1 MVRSSAPQAVTQY
14 ARGVP
19 ADLTAPR
26 LDVDALLADPATR
39 IVVCCGAGG
48 VGKTTTAAALG
59 LRAAEKHGRRTV
71 VLTIDPARRLA
82 QSMGLTELDNTPR
95 QVKGIDGEATGE
107 LHAMML
113 DMKRTFDEV
122 VQAHTTPQRA
132 AEIFANPFYQA
143 MSSTFSGTQEY
154 MAMEK
159 LGQLRSR
166 DEWDLIVVDT
176 PPSRSALDFLD
187 APARLSRFLDG
198 RMLRLLLAPART
210 GGRSMF
216 TLVTASFG
224 IFSRVVQKVLGAQLL
239 TDLSGFVAALDSMFG
254 GFRQRADQTY
264 RILQDRETAFL
275 VVAAPEHDAVREAA
289 YFAERLVQERMPL
302 AGLVLNR
309 VHRASFDSISAADAE
324 AAAARL
330 EAAGDQRTTVDALRV
345 HAALMS
351 QTEREVRVAAR
362 FTEAFPGVPAVSV
375 MAQPADVHDV
385 DGLRTIGDALAA

>member
-1 MVRSSAPQAVTQY
+1 VS
-14 ARGVP
+14 
-19 ADLTAPR
+19 ADLTAPG
-26 LDVDALLADPATR
+26 LNVDNLLADPATR

-48 VGKTTTAAALG
+48 VGKTTTAAALA
-59 LRAAEKHGRRTV
+59 LRAAERHGRRTV

-82 QSMGLTELDNTPR
+82 QSMGLTELDNVPR
-95 QVKGIDGEATGE
+95 QVKGIDSEATGGE

-122 VQAHTTPQRA
+122 VQAHTTPVRA

-159 LGQLRSR
+159 LGQLRSG

-216 TLVTASFG
+216 SLVTASFG

-254 GFRQRADQTY
+254 GFRQRADETY

-275 VVAAPEHDAVREAA
+275 VVAAPEPDAVREAV
-289 YFAERLVQERMPL
+289 YFAERLVKERMPL

-309 VHRASFDSISAADAE
+309 VHRPAFESLSAQQSL
-324 AAAARL
+324 AAAAVL
-330 EAAGDQRTTVDALRV
+330 DAAGDQQVTADALRV
-345 HAALMS
+345 HAGLMS
-351 QTEREVRVAAR
+351 QTEREVWVSAA
-362 FTEAFPGVPAVSV
+362 FTNAFPAVPAVAV
-375 MAQPADVHDV
+375 AAQPADVHDV
-385 DGLRTIGDALAA
+385 DGLRTIGDALAG